1 MQSLPRAAKARRAAT
16 AVAVRVKQ
24 AAAQGEGGK
33 DGGPGDPTSRAEQL
47 GKMVDFL
54 EGAASGTNPGRH
66 KRLRNQSV
74 RHCAGGDGR
83 YDRDAKPEKPPVRNL
98 SPDRW

>member
-1 MQSLPRAAKARRAAT
+1 M
-16 AVAVRVKQ
+16 KQ

-54 EGAASGTNPGRH
+54 EGAASGTNPGRY
-66 KRLRNQSV
+66 KRLRNLQ
-74 RHCAGGDGR
+74 CASAPAATGGMTEAR
-83 YDRDAKPEKPPVRNL
+83 SLRNL
-98 SPDRW
+98 QCET